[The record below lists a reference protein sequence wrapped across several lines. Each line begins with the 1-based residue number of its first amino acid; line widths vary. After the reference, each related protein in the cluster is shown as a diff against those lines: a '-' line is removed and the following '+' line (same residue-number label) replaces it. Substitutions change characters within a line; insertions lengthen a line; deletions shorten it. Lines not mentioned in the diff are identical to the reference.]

1 MPGIFLR
8 YLTDQNQLD
17 WVDDFDDIQPITD
30 FQVNWDK
37 DRVNAPTEEQLVDM
51 FTRWV
56 RSTNASHQPKQISP
70 TTSMGAES
78 DLDLPDPAED
88 E

>member
-17 WVDDFDDIQPITD
+17 WVDDFDDIQPKTD
-30 FQVNWDK
+30 FEVNWDK

-51 FTRWV
+51 FTKWV
-56 RSTNASHQPKQISP
+56 RSTNASHQQISP

>member
-1 MPGIFLR
+1 MPGIFFR

-17 WVDDFDDIQPITD
+17 WVDDFDDIQPKTD
-30 FQVNWDK
+30 FEVNWDK
-37 DRVNAPTEEQLVDM
+37 DRVDAPTEEQLVDM

-56 RSTNASHQPKQISP
+56 RSTNAAHQPKQISP
-70 TTSMGAES
+70 TPSMGA
-78 DLDLPDPAED
+78 DLDLPDAIEG